1 MLTIEGLRTRLVE
14 FSHALHNT
22 DAYFCWLRDKD
33 VMRNV
38 NRLEYLLPI
47 SRDVVDRYVA
57 DMTVSDRDAFFAVH
71 CKEDDAFIG
80 TVRIA
85 HIDWRLGI
93 GDIGVLI
100 GDRSYWGRGLATD
113 AVRALVGYGFDYLSL
128 RKLISH
134 PTATNVA
141 MCKCFE
147 GVGFKR
153 EGRIRKSL
161 LIGGE
166 YQDAILYGIFRDEF
180 RRKQK
185 QASG

>member
-1 MLTIEGLRTRLVE
+1 MLTVEGMRTRLVE
-14 FSHALHNT
+14 FTGHLHNN
-22 DAYFCWLRDKD
+22 DIYYGWLRDKD

-47 SRDVVDRYVA
+47 SRDVIDRYVEDVTA
-57 DMTVSDRDAFFAVH
+57 SDRDAFFAVH

-100 GDRSYWGRGLATD
+100 GNRNYWGRGLATD
-113 AVRALVGYGFDYLSL
+113 AVTALVGYALDYLNL

-147 GVGFKR
+147 SVGFKR
-153 EGRIRKSL
+153 EGRTRKSL

-166 YQDAILYGIFRDEF
+166 YQDAILYGIFREEY
-180 RRKQK
+180 RRKMI
-185 QASG
+185 QAAK